1 MSFFI
6 DYIQMG
12 DFMKRF
18 LGLIIIIGLISATFL
33 ITKRH
38 QVESSNRDV
47 ELVIDYSS
55 LAEKEQ
61 IDLLIKLKDLGV
73 KSVALE
79 QESLRSLEAKNR
91 ITYYSGRELNFLSR
105 FLSQDKDFDID
116 RLYIMGDNEV
126 LSRLKDLLVTRLG
139 EGRVERS
146 GDFLLISDWKDKYLD
161 IPLYFDSEVLAKLK
175 GLGFNLIPR
184 IAADNSVEE
193 FREIINRLP
202 HFDKVIFSGDNVVAY
217 PKELAKTAKILKTN
231 GITLGIIEPFI
242 AYQQGANQLARNI
255 NLNAVRVH
263 SLQQEELAKLGIEK
277 TIDRYFKAVY
287 ERNVRVLY
295 LKPFDERADTI
306 KVIKGLAEK
315 LRKSGYHLEVA
326 QPFKELEDNKRLKL
340 IVGLSLIA
348 IISLL
353 LTFYSSKLAY
363 LCFGLGALALVG
375 LYIFN
380 QQLTL
385 ELIALKTAIIFPLVT
400 FIYLLN
406 RIKGEGTLI
415 NCYKLFIKGTMMTIS
430 GGILIQGL
438 LVDREYLLQVA
449 QFRGIKLA
457 FLLPL
462 ILSTIYY
469 LYFKYGN
476 LEDLKQDISKLLTR
490 KISIQDIIVVAV
502 LIIGGIIYLSRTG
515 NNPIIPVTS
524 FEIQVRKLLE
534 DILVIRPR
542 FKSFLLGHPLLILG
556 IYLSFK
562 EKRYLWLLLLG
573 LIGQI
578 TILNTFS
585 HLHTPF
591 IVSLFRV
598 LIGVG
603 LGGVIGGGLVCVVKL
618 ISRYRDKSL
627 F

>member
-1 MSFFI
+1 
-6 DYIQMG
+6 MG

-18 LGLIIIIGLISATFL
+18 LGLIIIIGLLSAIFL
-33 ITKRH
+33 IVKRY

-47 ELVIDYSS
+47 ELVIDYS
-55 LAEKEQ
+55 LLEEKEQ
-61 IDLLIKLKDLGV
+61 VDLLIKLQELGV
-73 KSVALE
+73 SSVALE
-79 QESLRSLEAKNR
+79 QESLRSLETKNR
-91 ITYYSGRELNFLSR
+91 ITYYSGKELNF
-105 FLSQDKDFDID
+105 FNKFISQDKDFDIND
-116 RLYIMGDNEV
+116 LYITGSSN
-126 LSRLKDLLVTRLG
+126 LLLKLKDLLITKLG
-139 EGRVERS
+139 EGKVEQS
-146 GDFLLISDWKDKYLD
+146 GDFLVISDWKGEDLD
-161 IPLYFDSEVLAKLK
+161 IPLYFDTEVLAKLK
-175 GLGFNLIPR
+175 GLGFNFVPR
-184 IAADNSVEE
+184 IVANNSVEDFQE
-193 FREIINRLP
+193 VVNRLAD
-202 HFDKVIFSGDNVVAY
+202 FDKLIFSGDNVLGY
-217 PKELAKTAKILKTN
+217 PTEIEETARILKDK

-242 AYQQGANQLARNI
+242 AYQLGVNQLARNI

-277 TIDRYFKAVY
+277 TINRYFKAVY

-295 LKPFDERADTI
+295 LKPFDERSDTI
-306 KVIKGLAEK
+306 KFIEGLAER
-315 LRKSGYHLEVA
+315 LHKSGYRLGVA
-326 QPFKELEDNKRLKL
+326 NPFKEINNNKVLKL
-340 IVGLSLIA
+340 IVALSLIA
-348 IISLL
+348 WITLL
-353 LTFYSSKLAY
+353 LTFWSSKLFY
-363 LCFGLGALALVG
+363 PSFGLGLLALVG

-380 QQLTL
+380 QKLVL
-385 ELIALKTAIIFPLVT
+385 ELIALKTAIIFPLIT

-406 RIKGEGTLI
+406 RIKGERTLI
-415 NCYKLFIKGTMMTIS
+415 NCYKLFIQGTMVTIS

-438 LVDREYLLQVA
+438 LADREYLLQVA

-469 LYFKYGN
+469 LYFKYSS

-490 KISIQDIIVVAV
+490 KISIQDIMVASI
-502 LIIGGIIYLSRTG
+502 LISGGVIYLSRTG
-515 NNPIIPVTS
+515 NNPIIPVTG

-542 FKSFLLGHPLLILG
+542 FKSFLIGHPLLILG

-562 EKRYLWLLLLG
+562 EQQYLWVVLLG

-603 LGGVIGGGLVCVVKL
+603 LGGVIGGGFISIVKI
-618 ISRYRDKSL
+618 ISKVRNKPL
-627 F
+627 L